1 MKMFTP
7 NKITKRYTTLIEN
20 LQFLEG
26 ERLGLDPR
34 VHKHQIRILDEKI
47 DLIRS
52 EILEIDLKQRYRK
65 INHAGTNRISSS
77 TSH

>member
-26 ERLGLDPR
+26 EKLGLKP
-34 VHKHQIRILDEKI
+34 HEKNI
-47 DLIRS
+47 
-52 EILEIDLKQRYRK
+52 
-65 INHAGTNRISSS
+65 
-77 TSH
+77 

>member
-47 DLIRS
+47 DLFRT
-52 EILEIDLKQRYRK
+52 ELLEMDMKQRG
-65 INHAGTNRISSS
+65 IGE
-77 TSH
+77 